1 MLEVRQDAAQKKVP
15 GLRFSTGP
23 LDVRAGFRQ
32 SIAQWN
38 GVAARALRLRQ
49 LLRSSLPVQQE
60 EVDQGDARWFW
71 RSFAVLVLV
80 PVVASFIYFQ
90 IFASD
95 QFISEMRFAVRGST
109 EVLPGGQ
116 ALASSGLGTLASLN
130 ANQDIFI
137 VADYINSQAIIDDLS
152 KELDLR
158 AIFNVP
164 GADFLARFDPSRPS
178 EEFLRY
184 WRQAVRTS
192 VEVASGV
199 LTVEVRTFLPEDSF
213 RLASAIRARC
223 DAMVNQLLAKM
234 RSDMT
239 ERAEAEVKAA
249 MDALAVRRAIL
260 ERFRNVRMSIDPLGS
275 ARSLTSMIT
284 QLRRDL
290 VAVDVSLAR
299 ALDALDADALSIR
312 LLESNR
318 VILAAQI
325 ATLEAKITGAAVD
338 PSTASAALAE
348 YDKLEVEKTL
358 AANRVSVAEKI
369 LENARADADRQ
380 HLHLVSIEDPTY
392 PQSSLFPY
400 RGYMIAMIFLG
411 AFGIWAV
418 VSLTVANIR
427 DHVR

>member
-1 MLEVRQDAAQKKVP
+1 MLEVRQDAARKKVP
-15 GLRFSTGP
+15 SLRFSTRP
-23 LDVRAGFRQ
+23 LDVRASVRQ

-38 GVAARALRLRQ
+38 VLAARALRLRQ
-49 LLRSSLPVQQE
+49 LLRSALPVQSE
-60 EVDQGDARWFW
+60 EVDQSDARWFW
-71 RSFAVLVLV
+71 RSFAVLVVV
-80 PVVASFIYFQ
+80 PVMASFIYFQ

-109 EVLPGGQ
+109 EVLPGAG

-130 ANQDIFI
+130 ANQDVFI

-152 KELDLR
+152 KDIDLR
-158 AIFNVP
+158 AIFNTP

-184 WRQAVRTS
+184 WRKAVRAS
-192 VEVASGV
+192 VDVASGI
-199 LTVEVRTFLPEDSF
+199 LTVEVRTFLPEDSV

-223 DAMVNQLLAKM
+223 DVMVNQLLAKM

-239 ERAEAEVKAA
+239 ERAEGEVKAA

-260 ERFRNVRMSIDPLGS
+260 ERFRNMRNSIDPLGS
-275 ARSLTSMIT
+275 ARALGSTIT

-290 VAVDVSLAR
+290 VAVEVSLAR
-299 ALDALDADALSIR
+299 ARDALDADAVSIR

-318 VILAAQI
+318 VILTAQI
-325 ATLEAKITGAAVD
+325 AMLEAKITGASID
-338 PSTASAALAE
+338 PSTVSAALAE

-369 LENARADADRQ
+369 LENARADADRR
-380 HLHLVSIEDPTY
+380 HLHLVSIEDPTR
-392 PQSSLFPY
+392 PQSSLFPH
-400 RGYMIAMIFLG
+400 RGYMIAMFFLG
-411 AFGIWAV
+411 AFGVWAV

-427 DHVR
+427 DHAR